1 MKQNKLWAYIKLMLF
16 KILTQQWP
24 LWWAVLPFLFFY
36 AWQMAKH
43 SMLIKIIF

>member
-1 MKQNKLWAYIKLMLF
+1 MKRNKFLALLKLMLS
-16 KILTQQWP
+16 KVSTYRWP

-36 AWQMAKH
+36 AWQMAKY

>member
-1 MKQNKLWAYIKLMLF
+1 MKRNKFLALLKSMLS
-16 KILTQQWP
+16 KMLTNPWP